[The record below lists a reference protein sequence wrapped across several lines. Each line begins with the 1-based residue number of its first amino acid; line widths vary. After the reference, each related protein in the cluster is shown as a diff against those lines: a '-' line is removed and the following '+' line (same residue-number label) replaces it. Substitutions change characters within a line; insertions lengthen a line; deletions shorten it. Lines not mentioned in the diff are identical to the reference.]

1 MILLLCS
8 LLFMSV
14 NLIINSRMV
23 VEDVSLNSELISLYS
38 KNKNQWE
45 AINNAYKESEE
56 MGMKFSASAIEKS
69 TLLVTTEKVT
79 TLIDQYITD
88 LSDTSPALVSE
99 WDNVLNTLPE
109 TGLIQVKTK
118 LSTELE
124 DLQSSL
130 ATLTDVWLTQATF
143 VKRKKAEKK
152 AEQSF
157 NQFNKSLNEMNHMH
171 DELVTIRSEKSIA
184 LQHNIALQSIILSI
198 SIFFIVIIAS
208 VFMLRKLKK
217 DLKSIVSVTQLLAKG
232 DLSHNIELG
241 ESKDEMSEIK
251 RSIFTM
257 VTKLSSIFES
267 VTGLA
272 NNLNTATN
280 DLLVDNKQRIKD
292 ADFQGSQMAELSSS
306 VEELHMVSQELSEHA
321 SNAVDKSD
329 SVISA
334 AQKGKKIVYETIAS
348 IEDLSHEIESSV
360 AAIQKLDIEADNI
373 TMILEVIKSIAD
385 QTNLLALNAAI
396 EAARAGEQGRGFAV
410 VADEVRNLAKR
421 TQDSTG
427 EIQVTL
433 ETLKKSTLGAV
444 SLINQSHQK
453 SLKSVESV
461 MSTGHVID
469 EINRS
474 VEEIKSLSEDT
485 SSVSSMQT
493 FTLDEIQN
501 NVRDVN
507 QIAQE
512 NSGRAQVSMA
522 SAASLSALSKELM
535 ASISYFKLKK

>member
-1 MILLLCS
+1 
-8 LLFMSV
+8 MSV
-14 NLIINSRMV
+14 NLILNSRMV
-23 VEDVSLNSELISLYS
+23 VQDVTLNSELLSLYS
-38 KNKNQWE
+38 NSKNHWE
-45 AINNAYKESEE
+45 AINKAYLESED

-69 TLLVTTEKVT
+69 TLVATTEKVSE
-79 TLIDQYITD
+79 LISQYIAD
-88 LSDTSPALVSE
+88 LNDTSPTLVSE
-99 WDNVLNTLPE
+99 WDNELNTSPE
-109 TGLIQVKTK
+109 TGLIQVKSK
-118 LSTELE
+118 LATELE
-124 DLQSSL
+124 ALQSSL
-130 ATLTDVWLTQATF
+130 SILTEVWLTQATF

-152 AEQSF
+152 AAESF
-157 NQFNKSLNEMNHMH
+157 NVFNKSLNEMNHQH

-184 LQHNIALQSIILSI
+184 LQHNIAIQSIILSI

-208 VFMLRKLKK
+208 VFILRKLKK

-232 DLSHNIELG
+232 DLSNNIEIG

-257 VTKLSSIFES
+257 VTKLATIFKS

-272 NNLNTATN
+272 NNLNSATN
-280 DLLVDNKQRIKD
+280 DLLIDNKQRIKD
-292 ADFQGSQMAELSSS
+292 ADFQSEQMAELSSS

-329 SVISA
+329 SVINA

-348 IEDLSHEIESSV
+348 IEDLSNEIESSV
-360 AAIQKLDIEADNI
+360 AAIQKLDVEADNI

-469 EINRS
+469 EINQS

-522 SAASLSALSKELM
+522 SAASLSALSEELM
-535 ASISYFKLKK
+535 SSISYFKLKR

>member
-1 MILLLCS
+1 
-8 LLFMSV
+8 MSV
-14 NLIINSRMV
+14 NLIINSRIV
-23 VEDVSLNSELISLYS
+23 VADVTLNSELLSLYS
-38 KNKNQWE
+38 TSKNHWE
-45 AINNAYKESEE
+45 AINKAYHESED

-69 TLLVTTEKVT
+69 TLVTSTEKVT
-79 TLIDQYITD
+79 GLISDYIND
-88 LSDTSPALVSE
+88 LKETNPALAYE
-99 WDNVLNTLPE
+99 WDSALNLSPE
-109 TGLIQVKTK
+109 AGLIQVKTK
-118 LSTELE
+118 LITELE
-124 DLQSSL
+124 NLKTSL
-130 ATLTDVWLTQATF
+130 STLTEVWLTQATF

-152 AEQSF
+152 AAESF
-157 NQFNKSLNEMNHMH
+157 NVFNKSLNDMNLMH
-171 DELVTIRSEKSIA
+171 DQLVTIRSDKSIA
-184 LQHNIALQSIILSI
+184 LQHDIALQSIVLAV

-208 VFMLRKLKK
+208 VFILRKLKK

-232 DLSHNIELG
+232 DLSQNIQLG

-251 RSIFTM
+251 RSLFSMI
-257 VTKLSSIFES
+257 TKLGNIFES

-272 NNLNTATN
+272 HNLNAATN

-292 ADFQGSQMAELSSS
+292 ADFQGAQMAELSSS

-321 SNAVDKSD
+321 SNAVEKSD

-348 IEDLSHEIESSV
+348 IEDLSNEIESSV
-360 AAIQKLDIEADNI
+360 AAIQRLDIEADNI

-469 EINRS
+469 EINQS

-485 SSVSSMQT
+485 SAVSSMQT

-501 NVRDVN
+501 NVRDVS
-507 QIAQE
+507 QVAEE
-512 NSGRAQVSMA
+512 NSSRAQVSMD
-522 SAASLSALSKELM
+522 SAASLSALSDQLM
-535 ASISYFKLKK
+535 LSISYFKLKK